1 MDIPVLRDVI
11 NVQCDDG
18 AHQEVVPDVFPV
30 IRDHID
36 DQLACNEYE
45 LRKGGTVPED
55 ERVSADGGL
64 EDDIAQ
70 RERTKVWKMQLSKGQ
85 P

>member
-1 MDIPVLRDVI
+1 MSLCALSVQYHLQDLV

-30 IRDHID
+30 VQDHIN
-36 DQLACNEYE
+36 DQLVCNEYE

-55 ERVSADGGL
+55 GRVSTD
-64 EDDIAQ
+64 
-70 RERTKVWKMQLSKGQ
+70 RERWMRHTTTT
-85 P
+85 